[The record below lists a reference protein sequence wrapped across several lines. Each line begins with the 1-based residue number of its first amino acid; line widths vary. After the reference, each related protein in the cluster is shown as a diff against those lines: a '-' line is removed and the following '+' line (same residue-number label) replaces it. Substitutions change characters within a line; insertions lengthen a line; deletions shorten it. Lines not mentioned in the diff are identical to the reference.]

1 MRRARL
7 GLEVAA
13 AMSLINQV
21 LRDLD
26 QRRADAGPVPTAVRT
41 LPPRR
46 GERRAWRIVVIAIGG
61 LAAVGG
67 AAGMAAWSL
76 LQGPSQAVPH
86 APAPVAAAV
95 PRASTPVVIVTAPA
109 ASAVAAPSPAR
120 VERVVALA
128 PVVAASAPAE
138 AASAA
143 TETRIEKRIP
153 TRTARERAEAHYQ
166 RAVAAHQQGQLGDAA
181 AAYAAALR
189 EEPALAAARQA
200 LAGLSLAEGRH
211 VEAQSL
217 LSDGVALH
225 PQDAALAMMLARLH
239 AERGELQAAAD
250 VLQAAPTFGASA
262 DDLAFRA
269 AILQRLNRHGE
280 AAEHFTAAL
289 RVTPHNGVWWMGLG
303 MSLAAE
309 GRTDVARE
317 AFNRARGSGSLS
329 PELAQYVEQRLR
341 AL

>member
-1 MRRARL
+1 
-7 GLEVAA
+7 
-13 AMSLINQV
+13 MSLINQV

-26 QRRADAGPVPTAVRT
+26 QRRADAGPVPAAVRT
-41 LPPRR
+41 LPPRQ
-46 GERRAWRIVVIAIGG
+46 GERRMWRIVVIAIAG

-76 LQGPSQAVPH
+76 LQGQPRPVPVAI
-86 APAPVAAAV
+86 APAADVA
-95 PRASTPVVIVTAPA
+95 PRVSTPVVVVTAPA
-109 ASAVAAPSPAR
+109 ASAAVVAQPVASAVETKSVR
-120 VERVVALA
+120 VERVVAVA
-128 PVVAASAPAE
+128 PVAMAPVE
-138 AASAA
+138 AASAVPEA
-143 TETRIEKRIP
+143 RIEKRTP

-166 RAVAAHQQGQLGDAA
+166 RAVASHQQGHLADAA

-189 EEPALAAARQA
+189 EEPAAALARQA
-200 LAGLSLAEGRH
+200 LAALWIAEGRH
-211 VEAQSL
+211 AEAKTL
-217 LSDGVALH
+217 LADGLALQ
-225 PQDAALAMMLARLH
+225 PQHAAMAMMLARLH

-250 VLQAAPTFGASA
+250 VLQSATTYGASA

-289 RVTPHNGVWWMGLG
+289 RVTPNNGVWWMGLG